1 MEVDV
6 EAGEV
11 ELPGDGEELDVAVDA
26 EEEALPAE
34 EEELA
39 LEGVEVVDDSAL
51 INEVAKRVT
60 ARLVKA
66 MAKK

>member
-11 ELPGDGEELDVAVDA
+11 ELPGGEEEEELDVEAG
-26 EEEALPAE
+26 EEEM
-34 EEELA
+34 A
-39 LEGVEVVDDSAL
+39 LEGVEVVDDNAL

-66 MAKK
+66 MAAKK